1 VRIDVEG
8 PGHRLELDHRVESQ
22 LFGIGREALTNVA
35 KHAQASRAT
44 VRVEERAERAIVE
57 IRDDGCGFDPTGS
70 PTGHYGLQSMR
81 SRAAEIDA
89 VLTIMSSPGGGTV
102 IQIEVPLGARQSD
115 DTRD

>member
-8 PGHRLELDHRVESQ
+8 PGHRPELDHGVETQ

-44 VRVEERAERAIVE
+44 VCVEEQAGRVIVE
-57 IRDDGCGFDPTGS
+57 IRDDGGGFDPTGS
-70 PTGHYGLQSMR
+70 SAGHYGLESMR

-89 VLTIMSSPGGGTV
+89 VLTITSTHGGGTV
-102 IQIEVPLGARQSD
+102 IRIEVPLGAGRPD
-115 DTRD
+115 DARE